1 MYIYHC
7 LCFQSIQFTWK
18 QVGQA
23 RWCYTEFYIC
33 GSCNLVSIFFSS
45 CDISKT
51 VFVIKYDGFYLSIC
65 WGYLLWE
72 RVVFLTWNLFLWWI
86 CFCTKFPVLFLER
99 QKTKHYFWKM
109 HDNLNFSLMIVWRGI
124 YCFNNCYFWLSD
136 LYGFYL
142 LWLQCNLSYIWMFLA
157 IYGSSVAV
165 FSHITYI
172 KIVWGCNLNM
182 YELSDL
188 FEIDIFSSIGSNF
201 EPYI

>member
-1 MYIYHC
+1 MTDFICPYVEVICYEKG
-7 LCFQSIQFTWK
+7 LCFLH
-18 QVGQA
+18 
-23 RWCYTEFYIC
+23 EIC
-33 GSCNLVSIFFSS
+33 S
-45 CDISKT
+45 CDES
-51 VFVIKYDGFYLSIC
+51 VFAQ
-65 WGYLLWE
+65 
-72 RVVFLTWNLFLWWI
+72 R
-86 CFCTKFPVLFLER
+86 FPVLFLER

-136 LYGFYL
+136 MYGFYL

-188 FEIDIFSSIGSNF
+188 FEIDIFLPSEVILSHIFKSNSNYNCKTKKWSLMLCF
-201 EPYI
+201 RYFWSLY

>member
-1 MYIYHC
+1 MRKGCVSYMK
-7 LCFQSIQFTWK
+7 F
-18 QVGQA
+18 V
-23 RWCYTEFYIC
+23 
-33 GSCNLVSIFFSS
+33 LVM
-45 CDISKT
+45 
-51 VFVIKYDGFYLSIC
+51 
-65 WGYLLWE
+65 
-72 RVVFLTWNLFLWWI
+72 NLFLHKG
-86 CFCTKFPVLFLER
+86 FLFS
-99 QKTKHYFWKM
+99 FWK
-109 HDNLNFSLMIVWRGI
+109 DRKQSTIFEKCMITLTLVWWLYEGGI

-136 LYGFYL
+136 IYGFYL

>member
-1 MYIYHC
+1 MTDFIFPYVEVICYEKG
-7 LCFQSIQFTWK
+7 LCFLH
-18 QVGQA
+18 
-23 RWCYTEFYIC
+23 EIC
-33 GSCNLVSIFFSS
+33 S
-45 CDISKT
+45 CDES
-51 VFVIKYDGFYLSIC
+51 VFAQ
-65 WGYLLWE
+65 
-72 RVVFLTWNLFLWWI
+72 R
-86 CFCTKFPVLFLER
+86 FPVLFLER

-136 LYGFYL
+136 IYGFYL

-201 EPYI
+201 DRAIYLNQIQITTVKLRNDLWCCVLDIFGLYINL

>member
-1 MYIYHC
+1 MRKGCVSYMK
-7 LCFQSIQFTWK
+7 F
-18 QVGQA
+18 V
-23 RWCYTEFYIC
+23 
-33 GSCNLVSIFFSS
+33 LVM
-45 CDISKT
+45 
-51 VFVIKYDGFYLSIC
+51 
-65 WGYLLWE
+65 
-72 RVVFLTWNLFLWWI
+72 NLFLHKG
-86 CFCTKFPVLFLER
+86 FLFS
-99 QKTKHYFWKM
+99 FWKDRKQSTIFEKCM
-109 HDNLNFSLMIVWRGI
+109 IINLNFSLMIVWRGI
-124 YCFNNCYFWLSD
+124 YCFNNCYFWLSNI
-136 LYGFYL
+136 YGFYL

>member
-1 MYIYHC
+1 MTDFICPYVEVICYEKG
-7 LCFQSIQFTWK
+7 LCFLH
-18 QVGQA
+18 
-23 RWCYTEFYIC
+23 EIC
-33 GSCNLVSIFFSS
+33 S
-45 CDISKT
+45 CDES
-51 VFVIKYDGFYLSIC
+51 VFAQ
-65 WGYLLWE
+65 
-72 RVVFLTWNLFLWWI
+72 R
-86 CFCTKFPVLFLER
+86 FPVLFLER

-136 LYGFYL
+136 IYGFYL

-201 EPYI
+201 EPHI

>member
-1 MYIYHC
+1 MLRLFVMRKGCVSYMK
-7 LCFQSIQFTWK
+7 F
-18 QVGQA
+18 V
-23 RWCYTEFYIC
+23 
-33 GSCNLVSIFFSS
+33 LVM
-45 CDISKT
+45 
-51 VFVIKYDGFYLSIC
+51 
-65 WGYLLWE
+65 
-72 RVVFLTWNLFLWWI
+72 NLFLHKG
-86 CFCTKFPVLFLER
+86 FLFS
-99 QKTKHYFWKM
+99 FWKM

-136 LYGFYL
+136 IYGFYL

>member
-1 MYIYHC
+1 MTDFICPYVEVICYEKG
-7 LCFQSIQFTWK
+7 LCFL
-18 QVGQA
+18 
-23 RWCYTEFYIC
+23 
-33 GSCNLVSIFFSS
+33 LVM
-45 CDISKT
+45 
-51 VFVIKYDGFYLSIC
+51 
-65 WGYLLWE
+65 
-72 RVVFLTWNLFLWWI
+72 NLFLHKG
-86 CFCTKFPVLFLER
+86 FLFSFLER

-136 LYGFYL
+136 IYGFYL

-182 YELSDL
+182 YELSEFIWNRYFL
-188 FEIDIFSSIGSNF
+188 FHRK
-201 EPYI
+201 

>member
-51 VFVIKYDGFYLSIC
+51 VFVIKYDGFYFPYVEVIC
-65 WGYLLWE
+65 YEKGLCFLHE
-72 RVVFLTWNLFLWWI
+72 ICSCDESVFAQR
-86 CFCTKFPVLFLER
+86 FPVLFLER

-136 LYGFYL
+136 IYGFYL